1 MGACKFAPFPTAPPQ
16 PHPRRGGARSK
27 KDFGKSDDPR
37 VQAQLDRLAALSLPQ
52 GRLGLETIRA
62 LLERLGNPHRK
73 LPPVFHVAGTNGKG
87 STCAFLRAML
97 EAQGYKVHVTTSPHL
112 VRYNE
117 RIRLAG
123 ELISDE
129 ALAAVLAEVL
139 DAGEDLGPSFF
150 EVTIAAAFLAFSRTP
165 ADVCVVEVGM
175 GGRFDATNVLE
186 PEALAACGIA
196 ALGLD
201 HERFLLAPEDGVPQE
216 PMARIAFEKAG
227 IAKKG
232 VPLVTLGELYP
243 SEAQA
248 AIQAVARQT
257 GAALSQFGPDWVCD
271 TAVGGTLYFFDYGDC
286 EAERDFPLP
295 AIPGAHQARNAALAI
310 AMLKS
315 QNRRSVTF
323 EAMKTGLWQARWPAR
338 MQTLGDGPLTA
349 LTSSPKVILD
359 GGHNPSA
366 GQAIAN
372 ALPDDPHS
380 IHLILGMIE
389 GKDPRAIIAPLGD
402 RVRTL
407 TVVPVPGHD
416 HHPASAFG
424 PEARAADNLEA
435 ALLGLPSDDFPI
447 LIAGSLYLAGEV
459 LRLNGES
466 PD

>member
-1 MGACKFAPFPTAPPQ
+1 M
-16 PHPRRGGARSK
+16 R
-27 KDFGKSDDPR
+27 DFGRSDDRR

-52 GRLGLETIRA
+52 GRLGLDTIRA
-62 LLERLGNPHRK
+62 LMERLGNPHRK

-97 EAQGYKVHVTTSPHL
+97 EAQGYRVHVTTSPHL

-129 ALAAVLAEVL
+129 ALADVLTEVL

-201 HERFLLAPEDGVPQE
+201 HERFLLAPEDGVPAE

-227 IAKKG
+227 IAKAG
-232 VPLVTLGELYP
+232 VPLVSIARPAIEGA
-243 SEAQA
+243 SIAAAAQA
-248 AIQAVARQT
+248 KGARLLVQGEDWLASAIDGGLAYSDHAGGEGVDGMNLARPT
-257 GAALSQFGPDWVCD
+257 LAGDHQF
-271 TAVGGTLYFFDYGDC
+271 
-286 EAERDFPLP
+286 
-295 AIPGAHQARNAALAI
+295 QNAGLAI
-310 AMLKS
+310 AMLRHQRKIEVGFRAIS
-315 QNRRSVTF
+315 
-323 EAMKTGLWQARWPAR
+323 AGLQSARWPAR
-338 MQTLGDGPLTA
+338 MQRLATGPLTGRRE
-349 LTSSPKVILD
+349 VWLD
-359 GGHNPSA
+359 GGHNPQAGAMLGAHFA
-366 GQAIAN
+366 GQR
-372 ALPDDPHS
+372 L
-380 IHLILGMIE
+380 HLVIGMID
-389 GKDPRAIIAPLGD
+389 GKDPASLTGPLGPAI
-402 RVRTL
+402 VSMIA
-407 TVVPVPGHD
+407 VPVPGHD
-416 HHPASAFG
+416 WYPASVFG
-424 PEARAADNLEA
+424 PDARPASDVPS
-435 ALLGLPSDDFPI
+435 ALAMIPDDGLPV

-459 LRLNGES
+459 LRLNEEL

>member
-1 MGACKFAPFPTAPPQ
+1 M
-16 PHPRRGGARSK
+16 R
-27 KDFGKSDDPR
+27 DFGTSDDPR

-62 LLERLGNPHRK
+62 LMERLGNPHRK

-97 EAQGYKVHVTTSPHL
+97 EAEGYKVHVTTSPHL

-123 ELISDE
+123 KLISD
-129 ALAAVLAEVL
+129 AMLADVLKEVL

-165 ADVCVVEVGM
+165 ADACVVEVGM

-201 HERFLLAPEDGVPQE
+201 HERFLLAPEEGVPTE

-227 IAKKG
+227 IAKRG
-232 VPLVTLGELYP
+232 VPLVTIHESYP
-243 SEAQA
+243 PEAQA
-248 AIQAVARQT
+248 AIRAVADRAGAKLLEGFANCYVT
-257 GAALSQFGPDWVCD
+257 GDEIHYLPDWDTTLTLRPALPGEHQASNLSLALS
-271 TAVGGTLYFFDYGDC
+271 
-286 EAERDFPLP
+286 
-295 AIPGAHQARNAALAI
+295 
-310 AMLKS
+310 MLLV
-315 QNRRSVTF
+315 QNRVAISP
-323 EAMKTGLWQARWPAR
+323 EAITAGARTARWPAR
-338 MQTLGDGPLTA
+338 MQRLGRGPLTA
-349 LTSSPKVILD
+349 LVSQTVWLD

-366 GQAIAN
+366 GAAIATHFDGP
-372 ALPDDPHS
+372 L
-380 IHLILGMIE
+380 HLVIGMIE
-389 GKDPRAIIAPLGD
+389 GKDPRAIIDPLGE
-402 RVRTL
+402 RIRTL
-407 TVVPVPGHD
+407 TVVPVPGHEC
-416 HHPASAFG
+416 HPVEAFG
-424 PEARAADNLEA
+424 PNAKAATNIED
-435 ALLGLPSDDFPI
+435 ALLGIPSDDYPL

-459 LRLNGES
+459 LRLNDEL